1 MTVHAVYVLP
11 TSL

>member
-1 MTVHAVYVLP
+1 MTGHAVYVLP